1 MYVDIYIYMCVYA
14 HIDTLTHTYLDL
26 EEKGQWND
34 QYRAQQNIIF
44 DNVGELTSHVSHK

>member
-1 MYVDIYIYMCVYA
+1 MCVYA
-14 HIDTLTHTYLDL
+14 HIDTLTRTYLDL